1 MSDFPT
7 ASGPLQLLLSAPANL
22 EDDLVE
28 YLRDRPPPQ
37 PGFTLL
43 PAEAVGP
50 TLRLGSA
57 MEQVRGRARR
67 CLLLV
72 PVDGGDVPGLLAA
85 IAKEFPNPDIQWWLV
100 PVVASGSFAP

>member
-7 ASGPLQLLLSAPANL
+7 APGPMQLLLSAPADL

-28 YLRDRPPPQ
+28 FLRDRPPPQ

-43 PAEAVGP
+43 PAEGVGA
-50 TLRLGSA
+50 TLTLGSA

-67 CLLLV
+67 CLFLL
-72 PVDGGDVPGLLAA
+72 PVDGGDVPVLLAA
-85 IAKEFPNPDIQWWLV
+85 IAKEFPNPEIQWWLL
-100 PVVASGSFAP
+100 PVIASGSFAP

>member
-7 ASGPLQLLLSAPANL
+7 APGPMQLLLSAPAKL
-22 EDDLVE
+22 EEEMVE
-28 YLRDRPPPQ
+28 YLRDRPSPRG
-37 PGFTLL
+37 GFTLL
-43 PAEAVGP
+43 PAEGVGA

-67 CLLLV
+67 CLFLL
-72 PVDGGDVPGLLAA
+72 PVDGADVPGLLAA
-85 IAKEFPNPDIQWWLV
+85 IEKEFPNPDIQWWLL